1 MANSST
7 AQRPS
12 EPVNA
17 LARQAL
23 EKIKEIDRNA
33 SAEKN
38 EQLKAL
44 VKAKEAIGQRVAE
57 LLQQETELYKAIAQI
72 TGKPAEK
79 SLKVKRPRANYA
91 DVLDRLVSWLQE
103 HKGARYTYRQLEAEL
118 PEISDMSF
126 AQLIKPA
133 VAEGEI
139 NKEGS
144 RGNMTYGAAEAA
156 IPATS

>member
-1 MANSST
+1 MTKSPT

-38 EQLKAL
+38 EQLKVL
-44 VKAKEAIGQRVAE
+44 VKAKEAIGLRVAE
-57 LLQQETELYKAIAQI
+57 LLQQERELDKAIAQI
-72 TGKPAEK
+72 TGKPEK
-79 SLKVKRPRANYA
+79 PLKVKRPRANYA

-118 PEISDMSF
+118 PEISDVSF

-139 NKEGS
+139 NKEGN
-144 RGNMTYGAAEAA
+144 RGNMTYGAVV
-156 IPATS
+156 